1 MLWSKPLISRLTR
14 YLRVLRQLR
23 SLGFA
28 KVFSNNLGDAVGV
41 SAAVVRKDF
50 SAISIGGN
58 KRGGYDIDYL
68 IREITEIL
76 GKREPQE
83 AVLVG
88 CGRMG
93 SAILQNKAIEKE
105 DIRIVAGFDVEKE
118 KVDHTAAVPIYH
130 IAELKKIVRAQKV
143 EVAVLTVPDENAQE
157 VFERLLDAGVRGF
170 LNFTSVPLKCPDA
183 QLSDGCVVHHVNIG
197 LELEIL
203 FYLVRAAKEGTLT

>member
-1 MLWSKPLISRLTR
+1 MNWSKPLISRLTR

-68 IREITEIL
+68 ITEIVDVL
-76 GKREPQE
+76 GKKEPQE

-93 SAILQNKAIEKE
+93 SAILQHRGIEKE
-105 DIRIVAGFDVEKE
+105 EIRIVAGFDVEKS
-118 KVDHTAAVPIYH
+118 KIDHTAPVPVYDMS
-130 IAELKKIVRAQKV
+130 ELKKIVRAQKV
-143 EVAVLTVPDENAQE
+143 EVAVLTVPDDSAQE
-157 VFERLLDAGVRGF
+157 VFDKLIDAGVRGF
-170 LNFTSVPLKCPDA
+170 LNFTSVPLKCPEA
-183 QLSDGCVVHHVNIG
+183 ALSDGCVVHQVNIG

-203 FYLVRAAKEGTLT
+203 FYLVRAAKEGSLS

>member
-1 MLWSKPLISRLTR
+1 MNWSKPLISRLTR

-68 IREITEIL
+68 INEITTIL
-76 GKREPQE
+76 GKKDPQE

-93 SAILQNKAIEKE
+93 TAILQNKALEKE
-105 DIRIVAGFDVEKE
+105 DIRVVAGFDVAKE

-130 IAELKKIVRAQKV
+130 VSELKKIVRAQKV
-143 EVAVLTVPDENAQE
+143 EVAILTVPDENAQE
-157 VFERLLDAGVRGF
+157 VFDRLVEAGVRGF
-170 LNFTSVPLKCPDA
+170 LNFTSVPLKCPDPK
-183 QLSDGCVVHHVNIG
+183 LEEGCVVHHVNIG